1 MAAGA
6 TTNST
11 GSVMSGTCRFM
22 NFSNS
27 YFSSKPQNFQKVPK
41 GETMALPEFCGAAGP
56 SESKNG

>member
-1 MAAGA
+1 
-6 TTNST
+6 
-11 GSVMSGTCRFM
+11 M